1 MSLEETLERLKR
13 ERAEAD
19 RRYNDALTALD
30 RSLPAPP
37 PWSSA
42 PALHDAAVLA
52 TINESWNTLV
62 APAPAAGWR
71 GRLTGFIWRTIAP
84 SLQRQLTF
92 NSQLVDHLNRS
103 RDDARA
109 LQDHAAGL
117 AHRLADAFAQ
127 LSQFHAH
134 TIQYLQQ
141 VTAYVD
147 TRDREAGGGVLVL
160 NEAVSGAAEATA
172 KRWESLSVRQE
183 RIDARLSRLSAD
195 LAASDGELRG
205 ILAVVQQATL
215 SLKREVEKSLAV
227 PSSPISAGAGTA
239 AVAPA
244 APVAAFQPIDSYKYV
259 GFEDQFRGSRETI
272 RARFES
278 YLPLF
283 QGASDVLDVGCGRGE
298 FLELL
303 GESGIS
309 ARGIDLNH
317 EMAEQCRARGLDVT
331 EADAVGYLST
341 LPDGSLGGIF
351 AAQVVEHLR
360 ADYLLQFLELAFH
373 KLRPGGLL
381 VLETLNPACWIAFFE
396 SFIRDI
402 THEWPLHPETLKYL
416 VLASGFSRA
425 EIQFRAPIPPQERL
439 QAIALPPDA
448 NVAVADLVET
458 FNANV
463 DKLNARI
470 YSHLDYAVIGTR

>member
-1 MSLEETLERLKR
+1 M
-13 ERAEAD
+13 
-19 RRYNDALTALD
+19 
-30 RSLPAPP
+30 
-37 PWSSA
+37 
-42 PALHDAAVLA
+42 
-52 TINESWNTLV
+52 
-62 APAPAAGWR
+62 
-71 GRLTGFIWRTIAP
+71 
-84 SLQRQLTF
+84 
-92 NSQLVDHLNRS
+92 
-103 RDDARA
+103 
-109 LQDHAAGL
+109 
-117 AHRLADAFAQ
+117 
-127 LSQFHAH
+127 
-134 TIQYLQQ
+134 
-141 VTAYVD
+141 
-147 TRDREAGGGVLVL
+147 
-160 NEAVSGAAEATA
+160 
-172 KRWESLSVRQE
+172 
-183 RIDARLSRLSAD
+183 
-195 LAASDGELRG
+195 
-205 ILAVVQQATL
+205 
-215 SLKREVEKSLAV
+215 
-227 PSSPISAGAGTA
+227 
-239 AVAPA
+239 
-244 APVAAFQPIDSYKYV
+244 
-259 GFEDQFRGSRETI
+259 
-272 RARFES
+272 
-278 YLPLF
+278 
-283 QGASDVLDVGCGRGE
+283 LDVGCGRGE